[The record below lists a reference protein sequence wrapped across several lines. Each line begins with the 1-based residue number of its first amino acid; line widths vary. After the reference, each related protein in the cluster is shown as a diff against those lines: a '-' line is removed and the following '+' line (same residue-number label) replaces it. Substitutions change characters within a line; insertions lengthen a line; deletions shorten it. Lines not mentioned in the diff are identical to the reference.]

1 MRASSSEQKTLVNE
15 CEANTCRCLY
25 KLMQRVNVCL
35 SAALKRQY
43 LELLSMLNVKEQ
55 RIYQATKP
63 QYSLD
68 TESGVL
74 EVRNDGGVAVAG
86 WNSTLSFSA
95 THHKSCLKH
104 LW

>member
-1 MRASSSEQKTLVNE
+1 M
-15 CEANTCRCLY
+15 
-25 KLMQRVNVCL
+25 CL

-74 EVRNDGGVAVAG
+74 EVRNDGGVEVAG
-86 WNSTLSFSA
+86 WNGTPSFSA
-95 THHKSCLKH
+95 THHTICLKH

>member
-15 CEANTCRCLY
+15 SNTCRCLY
-25 KLMQRVNVCL
+25 KLYVMQRVNVCL

-43 LELLSMLNVKEQ
+43 VELLSMLNVKEQ

-74 EVRNDGGVAVAG
+74 EVRDDGGGRWVG
-86 WNSTLSFSA
+86 
-95 THHKSCLKH
+95 
-104 LW
+104 

>member
-15 CEANTCRCLY
+15 ANACRCLY
-25 KLMQRVNVCL
+25 KLYLMQRVNVCL

-43 LELLSMLNVKEQ
+43 VELLSMLNVKEQ

-68 TESGVL
+68 TEPGVL
-74 EVRNDGGVAVAG
+74 EVRNDGGGRWVE
-86 WNSTLSFSA
+86 
-95 THHKSCLKH
+95 
-104 LW
+104 